1 MKIIIYS
8 YISILIL
15 FILIIVST
23 IIKLKYYF
31 KKHLIINKKLLP
43 DQITVNN
50 NMIFTENHINFKR
63 EIRKNT
69 SNEWILPINYSVQS
83 PVDKTNIEVAI
94 EILKNNTCVTFQ
106 KREEISANESGII
119 FVKSPYCESLVG
131 KKDGNH
137 SQEISLSKE
146 CQQDPYIILHEL
158 GHALGLVHE
167 HARNDRDKY
176 ISIDYSQLNKIGENN
191 FAMISHRTFLSYD
204 TEYDYASL
212 MHYEPYTFGSWWYRL
227 FGWPLLNWCNWV
239 QNGTNYRHPNR
250 NISCENSGY
259 PDFRNCSRCLCPT
272 GYTGDLCD
280 NVIQSDSVCGNTT
293 FIAKENVTTLIYNN
307 KMNCYITI
315 EAPQSRTIEITILY
329 VNAPYR
335 DKICTEDIA
344 YQFKYRKDRGATG
357 LLLCGHHQKHMK
369 LNSETNT
376 SLVFYKGIELHSLL
390 VFQYKMGGY
399 Y

>member
-8 YISILIL
+8 YISIIIL
-15 FILIIVST
+15 FILIIKHW
-23 IIKLKYYF
+23 IK
-31 KKHLIINKKLLP
+31 KKILLP
-43 DQITVNN
+43 DQI
-50 NMIFTENHINFKR
+50 TENHINFKR

-227 FGWPLLNWCNWV
+227 FGWPVMKSKINE
-239 QNGTNYRHPNR
+239 QYNR
-250 NISCENSGY
+250 MMG
-259 PDFRNCSRCLCPT
+259 
-272 GYTGDLCD
+272 
-280 NVIQSDSVCGNTT
+280 Q
-293 FIAKENVTTLIYNN
+293 
-307 KMNCYITI
+307 
-315 EAPQSRTIEITILY
+315 
-329 VNAPYR
+329 
-335 DKICTEDIA
+335 
-344 YQFKYRKDRGATG
+344 RK
-357 LLLCGHHQKHMK
+357 K
-369 LNSETNT
+369 
-376 SLVFYKGIELHSLL
+376 
-390 VFQYKMGGY
+390 
-399 Y
+399 